1 MSAPLSPEM
10 FQVAPSVLSS
20 PSVWLAITLL
30 SVLALLPDV
39 LIRIVRKHW
48 AVIRARLVV
57 RRKVLDVRI
66 VQEQYQ
72 VNNNNDNN
80 NHGREEYSA
89 VESSLPLL

>member
-72 VNNNNDNN
+72 VN
-80 NHGREEYSA
+80 
-89 VESSLPLL
+89 